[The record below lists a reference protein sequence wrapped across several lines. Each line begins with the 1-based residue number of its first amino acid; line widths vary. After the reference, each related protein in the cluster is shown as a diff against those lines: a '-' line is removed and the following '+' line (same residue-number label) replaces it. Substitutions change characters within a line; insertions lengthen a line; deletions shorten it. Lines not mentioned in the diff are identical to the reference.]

1 MRFQI
6 FIAFVLICKLS
17 FSQGTIDRIR
27 HFNLKPDIASSKT
40 IHHSVQPLVRYNPS
54 KTTKLP
60 KVDTLVFD
68 GDTSIFDA
76 RFSPKGSH
84 RSFAILPATDS
95 YLQYDTALSYRAAIG
110 FNFEKT
116 WGKWYNRTLLTSGWS
131 LREDYT
137 QTHVA
142 FSPLQDRPSFWFT
155 DIRTRLG
162 YTPND
167 MLHVSAGIDNQFFG
181 EGYRSLIQGDQV
193 APNPF
198 VQFRVNFWNFEYG
211 LLYQFMHDNN
221 YTAKTRDW
229 KYNTT
234 HYLSLNIGSNFNIM
248 LLESVIFQSKDST
261 YKRGYEVEYLNPFV
275 FFRPQEYSLGSTDN
289 VLLAIQSSYYFGSK
303 KHCVYFQL
311 PLDEFVLKEIKNRSK
326 WWANKYGAQLGIK
339 GQFKKWSYLLE
350 GNLVRPYTFSHISSG
365 QNNGSL
371 GLPLGHYLGSN
382 FAELIATAQI
392 PFRNFQLTLF
402 SSFYLKGYDDS
413 AISYGGD
420 IYKSYTSHPKEY
432 GNTIGQGMTQRAVSL
447 QANASTVLDKILL
460 EIYLQAGMQ
469 YSWGELGSST
479 TPLICIGFRNN
490 LFNERKIR

>member
-1 MRFQI
+1 MRYLT
-6 FIAFVLICKLS
+6 LISFLIPCLLS
-17 FSQGTIDRIR
+17 YSQGGIDRIR
-27 HFNLKPDIASSKT
+27 NFSLKPDFPYKRNL
-40 IHHSVQPLVRYNPS
+40 HHSIQPLIRTNPLTLEKGIS
-54 KTTKLP
+54 DTFTIEIIQKNTPLFSNP
-60 KVDTLVFD
+60 KEAKRPVV
-68 GDTSIFDA
+68 
-76 RFSPKGSH
+76 
-84 RSFAILPATDS
+84 ILPASDS
-95 YLQYDTALSYRAAIG
+95 YFQYDTAVSYRAAAG

-137 QTHVA
+137 QTHIA
-142 FSPLQDRPSFWFT
+142 FSPMQDRNAYWFT

-167 MLHVSAGIDNQFFG
+167 MLHISAGIDNQFFG

-198 VQFRVNFWNFEYG
+198 VQFRVNFWNLEYG
-211 LLYQFMHDNN
+211 LLYQFLHDNN
-221 YTAKTRDW
+221 YANKTRDW

-289 VLLAIQSSYYFGSK
+289 VLLALQSSYYFASK

-311 PLDEFVLKEIKNRSK
+311 PLDEFVLKEIKKRSK
-326 WWANKYGAQLGIK
+326 WWANKYGLQLGIK
-339 GQFKKWSYLLE
+339 GQFKRWSYQLE

-382 FAELIATAQI
+382 FAEILATAQI
-392 PFRNFQLTLF
+392 PFKNFQLTLF

-413 AISYGGD
+413 SISYGGD

-432 GNTIGQGMTQRAVSL
+432 GNTIGQGITQRAISF
-447 QANASTVLDKILL
+447 QANASTTLTKLQL
-460 EIYLQAGMQ
+460 ELYVQAGMQ
-469 YSWGELGSST
+469 VSWGEMGSSNS
-479 TPLICIGFRNN
+479 PLLCLGLRSN

>member
-1 MRFQI
+1 MRIQI
-6 FIAFVLICKLS
+6 LIAFVSICFLGS
-17 FSQGTIDRIR
+17 SQGTIDRIR
-27 HFNLKPDIASSKT
+27 CFSLKPDIAPSRT
-40 IHHSVQPLVRYNPS
+40 IHHSIQPTIRFIVGKLQPPS
-54 KTTKLP
+54 PT
-60 KVDTLVFD
+60 DTLAFV
-68 GDTSIFDA
+68 GDTSFFVP
-76 RFSPKGSH
+76 RFSPKGTS
-84 RSFAILPATDS
+84 RSFAILPATDN
-95 YLQYDTALSYRAAIG
+95 YFQIDTAISYRAAVG

-142 FSPLQDRPSFWFT
+142 FSPMQDRNAYWFT

-167 MLHVSAGIDNQFFG
+167 MLHISAGIDNQFFG

-198 VQFRVNFWNFEYG
+198 VQFRVNFWNLEYG
-211 LLYQFMHDNN
+211 LLYQFLHENN
-221 YTAKTRDW
+221 YTNKTRDW

-234 HYLSLNIGSNFNIM
+234 HYLSMNIGSNFNIM

-289 VLLAIQSSYYFGSK
+289 VLLALQSSYSFGSK

-311 PLDEFVLKEIKNRSK
+311 PLDEFVLKEIRKRSK
-326 WWANKYGAQLGIK
+326 WWANKYGLQLGIK
-339 GQFKKWSYLLE
+339 GKFKRWSYQLE

-382 FAELIATAQI
+382 FAELLATVQI
-392 PFRNFQLTLF
+392 PFKNFQLTLF
-402 SSFYLKGYDDS
+402 SSFYLKGTDNS
-413 AISYGGD
+413 SISYGGD

-447 QANASTVLDKILL
+447 QANASTTLNKLQL
-460 EIYLQAGMQ
+460 ELYLQAGMQ
-469 YSWGELGSST
+469 YSWGEMGTST
-479 TPLICIGFRNN
+479 NPLICVGMRNS

>member
-1 MRFQI
+1 MRIQI
-6 FIAFVLICKLS
+6 LIVFVFICFLGS
-17 FSQGTIDRIR
+17 SQGTIDRIR
-27 HFNLKPDIASSKT
+27 RFSLKPDTPNSRS
-40 IHHSVQPLVRYNPS
+40 IHHSIQPLIRYNPTKPTGNF
-54 KTTKLP
+54 KT
-60 KVDTLVFD
+60 DTLIFD
-68 GDTSIFDA
+68 GDTSVFNA
-76 RFSPKGSH
+76 HFSPKGSN

-95 YLQYDTALSYRAAIG
+95 YFQYDTAISYRAAVG

-142 FSPLQDRPSFWFT
+142 FSPMQDRNAYWFT

-162 YTPND
+162 YTPNE

-198 VQFRVNFWNFEYG
+198 VQFRVNFWNLEYG
-211 LLYQFMHDNN
+211 LLYQFLHENN
-221 YTAKTRDW
+221 YANKTRDW

-234 HYLSLNIGSNFNIM
+234 HYLSMNIGPNFNIM

-289 VLLAIQSSYYFGSK
+289 VLLALQSSYSFGSK
-303 KHCVYFQL
+303 RHCVYFQL
-311 PLDEFVLKEIKNRSK
+311 PLDEFVLKEIRKRSK
-326 WWANKYGAQLGIK
+326 WWANKYGLQLGIK
-339 GQFKKWSYLLE
+339 GQFKRWSYQLE

-382 FAELIATAQI
+382 FAELLATAQI
-392 PFRNFQLTLF
+392 PFRNFQLSLF
-402 SSFYLKGYDDS
+402 SSFYLKGTDDS
-413 AISYGGD
+413 SISYGGD

-432 GNTIGQGMTQRAVSL
+432 GNTIGQGITQRALSL
-447 QANASTVLDKILL
+447 QANASTTLNKLQL
-460 EIYLQAGMQ
+460 ELYIQAGMQ
-469 YSWGELGSST
+469 YSWGEMGTST
-479 TPLICIGFRNN
+479 SPLICVGMRSN

>member
-1 MRFQI
+1 MRYLTL
-6 FIAFVLICKLS
+6 IAFLIPCLLS
-17 FSQGTIDRIR
+17 YSQVGIDRIR
-27 HFNLKPDIASSKT
+27 NFSLKPEFPYKRNL
-40 IHHSVQPLVRYNPS
+40 HHSIQPLIRTNPLNLEKGTS
-54 KTTKLP
+54 DTFTIEINQKSHPLFSNP
-60 KVDTLVFD
+60 KEAKRPFV
-68 GDTSIFDA
+68 
-76 RFSPKGSH
+76 
-84 RSFAILPATDS
+84 ILPATDS
-95 YLQYDTALSYRAAIG
+95 YFQYDTAVNYRAAVG

-142 FSPLQDRPSFWFT
+142 FSPMQDRNAYWFT

-167 MLHVSAGIDNQFFG
+167 MLHISAGIDNQFFG

-198 VQFRVNFWNFEYG
+198 VQFRVNFWNLEYG
-211 LLYQFMHDNN
+211 LLYQFLHDNN
-221 YTAKTRDW
+221 YANKTRDW

-234 HYLSLNIGSNFNIM
+234 HYLSMNIGSNFNIM

-289 VLLAIQSSYYFGSK
+289 VILALQSSYYFASK

-311 PLDEFVLKEIKNRSK
+311 PLDEFVLKEIKKRSK
-326 WWANKYGAQLGIK
+326 WWANKYGLQLGIK
-339 GQFKKWSYLLE
+339 GQFKRWSYQLE

-382 FAELIATAQI
+382 FAEILATAQI
-392 PFRNFQLTLF
+392 PFKHFQLTLF

-413 AISYGGD
+413 SVSYGGD
-420 IYKSYTSHPKEY
+420 IYKSYTSHPKEF
-432 GNTIGQGMTQRAVSL
+432 GNTIGQGITQRTLSF
-447 QANASTVLDKILL
+447 QANASTTLNKLQL
-460 EIYLQAGMQ
+460 ELYVQAGMQ
-469 YSWGELGSST
+469 VSWGEMGSKNS
-479 TPLICIGFRNN
+479 PLICLGMRSN

>member
-1 MRFQI
+1 MRYLTL
-6 FIAFVLICKLS
+6 IAFLITCLLS
-17 FSQGTIDRIR
+17 YSQGGIDRIR
-27 HFNLKPDIASSKT
+27 NFSLTPDFPYKRNL
-40 IHHSVQPLVRYNPS
+40 HHSIQPLIRTNPLNLETGTS
-54 KTTKLP
+54 DTVAIEINQKSLP
-60 KVDTLVFD
+60 L
-68 GDTSIFDA
+68 
-76 RFSPKGSH
+76 FSNPKEAK
-84 RSFAILPATDS
+84 RPFVILPATDN
-95 YLQYDTALSYRAAIG
+95 YFQYDTAVNYRAAVG

-142 FSPLQDRPSFWFT
+142 FSPMQDRNAYWFT

-167 MLHVSAGIDNQFFG
+167 MLHISAGIDNQFFG

-198 VQFRVNFWNFEYG
+198 VQFRVNFWNLEYG
-211 LLYQFMHDNN
+211 LLYQFLHDNN
-221 YTAKTRDW
+221 YANKTRDW

-234 HYLSLNIGSNFNIM
+234 HYLSMNIGSNFNIM

-289 VLLAIQSSYYFGSK
+289 VLLALQSSYYFASK

-311 PLDEFVLKEIKNRSK
+311 PLDEFVLKEIKKRSK
-326 WWANKYGAQLGIK
+326 WWANKYGLQLGIK
-339 GQFKKWSYLLE
+339 GQFKRWSYQLE

-382 FAELIATAQI
+382 FAEILATAQI
-392 PFRNFQLTLF
+392 PFKYFQLTLF

-413 AISYGGD
+413 SVSYGGD

-432 GNTIGQGMTQRAVSL
+432 GNTIGQGITQRTLSF
-447 QANASTVLDKILL
+447 QANASTTLNKLQL
-460 EIYLQAGMQ
+460 ELYVQAGMQ
-469 YSWGELGSST
+469 VSWGEMGSKNS
-479 TPLICIGFRNN
+479 PLICLGMRSN

>member
-1 MRFQI
+1 MRYLI
-6 FIAFVLICKLS
+6 LLTLVLFELTGY
-17 FSQGTIDRIR
+17 SQGGIDRIR
-27 HFNLKPDIASSKT
+27 HFNLKPDLASSKS
-40 IHHSVQPLVRYNPS
+40 IHHSIQPQIRYAGARPAGNYI
-54 KTTKLP
+54 T
-60 KVDTLVFD
+60 DTLVFD
-68 GDTSIFDA
+68 GDTSVFNA
-76 RFSPKGSH
+76 RFSPKSLT
-84 RSFAILPATDS
+84 RNAAILPATDS
-95 YLQYDTALSYRAAIG
+95 YFQYDTALSYRAAVG

-116 WGKWYNRTLLTSGWS
+116 WGKWYNRTLVTSGWS

-137 QTHVA
+137 QTHVT
-142 FSPLQDRPSFWFT
+142 FSPLQNRDAFWFT

-162 YTPND
+162 YTPNE
-167 MLHVSAGIDNQFFG
+167 MLHISTGIDNQFFG

-198 VQFRVNFWNFEYG
+198 VQFRVNLWNLEYG

-221 YTAKTRDW
+221 YANKTRDW

-234 HYLSLNIGSNFNIM
+234 HYLSMNIGSNFNIM
-248 LLESVIFQSKDST
+248 LLESIAFQSKDST

-289 VLLAIQSSYYFGSK
+289 VLLALQSSYYFSSK

-311 PLDEFVLKEIKNRSK
+311 PLDEFVLKELTKRSK
-326 WWANKYGAQLGIK
+326 WWANKYGVQLGVK
-339 GQFKKWSYLLE
+339 GQFKRWSYLLE

-365 QNNGSL
+365 QNNAAL

-382 FAELIATAQI
+382 FAEILATAQI

-413 AISYGGD
+413 SVSYGGD

-432 GNTIGQGMTQRAVSL
+432 GNTIGQGMTQRALSL
-447 QANASTVLDKILL
+447 QANASTTLNAIQL
-460 EIYLQAGMQ
+460 ELYLQAGMQ

-479 TPLICIGFRNN
+479 TPLICVGMRSN

>member
-1 MRFQI
+1 MQI
-6 FIAFVLICKLS
+6 RILIASIFLCFLGY
-17 FSQGTIDRIR
+17 SQGTIDRIR
-27 HFNLKPDIASSKT
+27 HFSLKPDVASSKS
-40 IHHSVQPLVRYNPS
+40 IHHSIQPLIRYTPTKPIGDY
-54 KTTKLP
+54 KT
-60 KVDTLVFD
+60 DTLIFDGNTSVFD
-68 GDTSIFDA
+68 A
-76 RFSPKGSH
+76 HFSPKGTQ
-84 RSFAILPATDS
+84 RGFAILPATDS
-95 YLQYDTALSYRAAIG
+95 YFQYDTAVSYRAAIG

-142 FSPLQDRPSFWFT
+142 FSPMQNRNTYWFT

-162 YTPND
+162 YTPNE
-167 MLHVSAGIDNQFFG
+167 MLHISAGIDNQFFG

-198 VQFRVNFWNFEYG
+198 VQFRVNFWNLEYG
-211 LLYQFMHDNN
+211 LLYQFLHDNN
-221 YTAKTRDW
+221 FANKTRDW

-234 HYLSLNIGSNFNIM
+234 HYLSMNIGSNFNIM

-289 VLLAIQSSYYFGSK
+289 VLLALQSSYYFSGK

-311 PLDEFVLKEIKNRSK
+311 PLDEFVLKEITKRSK
-326 WWANKYGAQLGIK
+326 WWANKYGLQLGIK
-339 GQFKKWSYLLE
+339 GQFNKWSYQLE

-365 QNNGSL
+365 QNNASM

-382 FAELIATAQI
+382 FAELLATAQI
-392 PFRNFQLTLF
+392 PFKHFQLTLF

-432 GNTIGQGMTQRAVSL
+432 DNTIGQGMTQRAVSL
-447 QANASTVLDKILL
+447 QANASTTLNKLQL
-460 EIYLQAGMQ
+460 ELYLQAGMQ

-479 TPLICIGFRNN
+479 TPLICAGLRSN

>member
-1 MRFQI
+1 MRFQL
-6 FIAFVLICKLS
+6 FIAILFFAS
-17 FSQGTIDRIR
+17 FGYSQGSIDRIR
-27 HFNLKPDIASSKT
+27 HLNLKPNIASSQT
-40 IHHSVQPLVRYNPS
+40 IHHSVQPMIRYTG
-54 KTTKLP
+54 KTQQSIKT
-60 KVDTLVFD
+60 DTLVFD

-76 RFSPKGSH
+76 RFSPKGSN

-95 YLQYDTALSYRAAIG
+95 YFQYDTAISYRAAVG

-142 FSPLQDRPSFWFT
+142 FSPLQDRNSFWFT

-162 YTPND
+162 YTPNEL
-167 MLHVSAGIDNQFFG
+167 LHISAGIDNQFFG

-198 VQFRVNFWNFEYG
+198 VQFRVNFWNLEYG
-211 LLYQFMHDNN
+211 LLYQFLHDNN
-221 YTAKTRDW
+221 YVNKNRDW

-234 HYLSLNIGSNFNIM
+234 HYLSMNIGSNFNIM

-289 VLLAIQSSYYFGSK
+289 VLLALQSSYYFSHK

-311 PLDEFVLKEIKNRSK
+311 PLDEFVLKEIRKRSK
-326 WWANKYGAQLGIK
+326 WWANKYGLQLGIK
-339 GQFKKWSYLLE
+339 GQFKRWSYQLE

-365 QNNGSL
+365 QNNGSM

-392 PFRNFQLTLF
+392 PFNNFQLTLF

-413 AISYGGD
+413 SISYGGD

-432 GNTIGQGMTQRAVSL
+432 GNTIGQGITQRAVSL
-447 QANASTVLDKILL
+447 QANASTTLNKLQL
-460 EIYLQAGMQ
+460 ELYIQAGLQ
-469 YSWGELGSST
+469 YSWGEIGTST
-479 TPLICIGFRNN
+479 TPLVCVGMRSN

>member
-1 MRFQI
+1 MRIQL
-6 FIAFVLICKLS
+6 FIALLFFAS
-17 FSQGTIDRIR
+17 FGYSQGSIDRIR
-27 HFNLKPDIASSKT
+27 HFSLKPDIASSRT
-40 IHHSVQPLVRYNPS
+40 IHYSVQPMIRYNSEKPVTY
-54 KTTKLP
+54 KT
-60 KVDTLVFD
+60 DTLIFD
-68 GDTSIFDA
+68 GDTSIFNA
-76 RFSPKGSH
+76 RFSPKGTP

-95 YLQYDTALSYRAAIG
+95 YFQYDTALSYRAAVG

-142 FSPLQDRPSFWFT
+142 FLPLQNRDAFWFT

-162 YTPND
+162 YTPNE
-167 MLHVSAGIDNQFFG
+167 MLHISAGIDNQFFG

-198 VQFRVNFWNFEYG
+198 VQFRVNFWNLEYG
-211 LLYQFMHDNN
+211 LLYQFLHENN
-221 YTAKTRDW
+221 YIRKTLDW

-234 HYLSLNIGSNFNIM
+234 HYLSMNIGSNFNIM
-248 LLESVIFQSKDST
+248 LLESVFFQSKDST
-261 YKRGYEVEYLNPFV
+261 YRRGYEVEYLNPFV

-289 VLLAIQSSYYFGSK
+289 VLLALQSSYYFSRK

-311 PLDEFVLKEIKNRSK
+311 PLDEFVLGEIKKRSK
-326 WWANKYGAQLGIK
+326 WWANKYGVQLGIK
-339 GQFKKWSYLLE
+339 GQFKRWSYQFE

-365 QNNGSL
+365 QNNGSM

-382 FAELIATAQI
+382 FAELIATARV
-392 PFRNFQLTLF
+392 PFKYFQLTLF

-413 AISYGGD
+413 SVSYGGD
-420 IYKSYTSHPKEY
+420 IYKSYISHPKEY
-432 GNTIGQGMTQRAVSL
+432 GNTIGQGITQRAVSF
-447 QANASTVLDKILL
+447 QANASTTLNKLQL
-460 EIYLQAGMQ
+460 ELYVQAGLQ
-469 YSWGELGSST
+469 YSWGEIGTST
-479 TPLICIGFRNN
+479 SPLVCIGMRSN

>member
-1 MRFQI
+1 MRIQLL
-6 FIAFVLICKLS
+6 IATLLVVSFG

-27 HFNLKPDIASSKT
+27 HFNLKPDFPYNRSL
-40 IHHSVQPLVRYNPS
+40 HHSIQPHIRINPLTS
-54 KTTKLP
+54 RT
-60 KVDTLVFD
+60 DTLDIQIIEIGKNKKSPF
-68 GDTSIFDA
+68 TNPKEA
-76 RFSPKGSH
+76 RRPFS
-84 RSFAILPATDS
+84 ILPATDS
-95 YLQYDTALSYRAAIG
+95 YFQYDTAVSYRAAVG

-116 WGKWYNRTLLTSGWS
+116 WGKWYNRTLVTSGWS

-137 QTHVA
+137 QTRVA
-142 FSPLQDRPSFWFT
+142 FSPLHNRNGFWFT
-155 DIRTRLG
+155 DVRTRLG

-167 MLHVSAGIDNQFFG
+167 MLHISTGIDNQFFG

-198 VQFRVNFWNFEYG
+198 VQFRVNFWNLEYG
-211 LLYQFMHDNN
+211 LLYQFLHDNN
-221 YTAKTRDW
+221 FTNQTRDW

-234 HYLSLNIGSNFNIM
+234 HYLSMNIGSNFNIM
-248 LLESVIFQSKDST
+248 LLESIIFQSKDST

-289 VLLAIQSSYYFGSK
+289 VLLALQASYYFSGK
-303 KHCVYFQL
+303 KHCIYFQL
-311 PLDEFVLKEIKNRSK
+311 PLDEFVLKEITKRSK
-326 WWANKYGAQLGIK
+326 WWANKYGLQLGVK
-339 GQFKKWSYLLE
+339 GKFKRWSYQLE

-392 PFRNFQLTLF
+392 PLKNFQLTLF
-402 SSFYLKGYDDS
+402 SSFYLKGTDYS

-420 IYKSYTSHPKEY
+420 IYKSYTSHPKEF

-447 QANASTVLDKILL
+447 QANASTTLNKLQL
-460 EIYLQAGMQ
+460 EMYVQAGLQ
-469 YSWGELGSST
+469 VSWGELGTSTNPLVCVGMRSS
-479 TPLICIGFRNN
+479 

>member
-1 MRFQI
+1 MRIQLV
-6 FIAFVLICKLS
+6 IAAFFFAFLGY
-17 FSQGTIDRIR
+17 SQGGIDRIR
-27 HFNLKPDIASSKT
+27 HFNLKPDFPYNRSF
-40 IHHSVQPLVRYNPS
+40 HHSIQPHIRINPWTPGTDTFNIQIIEIGKNRKS
-54 KTTKLP
+54 PLSNP
-60 KVDTLVFD
+60 KEAKRPFV
-68 GDTSIFDA
+68 
-76 RFSPKGSH
+76 
-84 RSFAILPATDS
+84 ILPAADS
-95 YLQYDTALSYRAAIG
+95 YFQYDTALSYRAAVG

-142 FSPLQDRPSFWFT
+142 FSPLQNRGAFWFT

-167 MLHVSAGIDNQFFG
+167 MLHISTGIDNQFFG

-198 VQFRVNFWNFEYG
+198 VQFRVNFWNLEYG
-211 LLYQFMHDNN
+211 LLYQFLHDNN
-221 YTAKTRDW
+221 FTNKTRDW

-234 HYLSLNIGSNFNIM
+234 HYLSMNIGSNFNIM

-289 VLLAIQSSYYFGSK
+289 VLLALQSSYYFSGK

-311 PLDEFVLKEIKNRSK
+311 PLDEFVLKEITKRSK
-326 WWANKYGAQLGIK
+326 WWANKYGLQLGIK
-339 GQFKKWSYLLE
+339 GKFQRWSYQLE

-365 QNNGSL
+365 QNNASL

-382 FAELIATAQI
+382 FAELIATAQV
-392 PFRNFQLTLF
+392 PFKHFQLTLF
-402 SSFYLKGYDDS
+402 SSFYLKGFDES

-432 GNTIGQGMTQRAVSL
+432 GNTIGQGLTQRAVSL
-447 QANASTVLDKILL
+447 QANASTVLNKIQL
-460 EIYLQAGMQ
+460 ELYFQAGMQ
-469 YSWGELGSST
+469 YSWGEMGT
-479 TPLICIGFRNN
+479 NTAPLICFGARSN

>member
-1 MRFQI
+1 MLPYSR
-6 FIAFVLICKLS
+6 S

-27 HFNLKPDIASSKT
+27 YFNLKPDITSSQT
-40 IHHSVQPLVRYNPS
+40 IHSSIQPLIRYIPPQPQRAN
-54 KTTKLP
+54 
-60 KVDTLVFD
+60 TLVSD
-68 GDTSIFDA
+68 GDTSVFYTK
-76 RFSPKGSH
+76 FSPKGNR

-95 YLQYDTALSYRAAIG
+95 YFQYDTALSYRAAVG

-142 FSPLQDRPSFWFT
+142 FSPLQDRKSFWFT

-162 YTPND
+162 FTPND
-167 MLHVSAGIDNQFFG
+167 MLHISTGIDNQFFG
-181 EGYRSLIQGDQV
+181 EGYRSLIQGNQV

-198 VQFRVNFWNFEYG
+198 VQFRVNFRNLEYG
-211 LLYQFMHDNN
+211 LLYQFLHDNN
-221 YTAKTRDW
+221 YTTKTREW

-234 HYLSLNIGSNFNIM
+234 HYLSANIGSNFNIM
-248 LLESVIFQSKDST
+248 LLETVVFQGRDST

-289 VLLAIQSSYYFGSK
+289 IILALQSSYYFASK

-382 FAELIATAQI
+382 FAELLATAQI
-392 PFRNFQLTLF
+392 PFKNFQLTLF

-413 AISYGGD
+413 TVNYGGD

-432 GNTIGQGMTQRAVSL
+432 RNTIGQGMTQRAVSF
-447 QANASTVLDKILL
+447 QVNASTTLDKILL
-460 EIYLQAGMQ
+460 EMYIQAGMQ
-469 YSWGELGSST
+469 YSWGELGKST
-479 TPLICIGFRNN
+479 APLICIGFRNN
-490 LFNERKIR
+490 LFNERKIH

>member
-1 MRFQI
+1 MRYLTL
-6 FIAFVLICKLS
+6 IAFLIPCLLS
-17 FSQGTIDRIR
+17 YSQVGIDRIR
-27 HFNLKPDIASSKT
+27 NFSLKPEFPYKRNL
-40 IHHSVQPLVRYNPS
+40 HHSIQPLIRTNPLNLEKGTS
-54 KTTKLP
+54 DTFTIEINQKSPPLFSNP
-60 KVDTLVFD
+60 KEAKRPFV
-68 GDTSIFDA
+68 
-76 RFSPKGSH
+76 
-84 RSFAILPATDS
+84 ILPATDS
-95 YLQYDTALSYRAAIG
+95 YFQYDTTVNYRAAVG

-142 FSPLQDRPSFWFT
+142 FSPMQDRNAYWFT

-167 MLHVSAGIDNQFFG
+167 MLHISAGIDNQFFG

-198 VQFRVNFWNFEYG
+198 VQFRVNFWNLEYG
-211 LLYQFMHDNN
+211 LLYQFLHDNN
-221 YTAKTRDW
+221 YADKTRDW

-234 HYLSLNIGSNFNIM
+234 HYLSMNIGSNFNIM

-289 VLLAIQSSYYFGSK
+289 VILALQSSYYFASK

-311 PLDEFVLKEIKNRSK
+311 PLDEFVLKEIKKRSK
-326 WWANKYGAQLGIK
+326 WWANKYGLQLGIK
-339 GQFKKWSYLLE
+339 GQFKRWSYQLE

-382 FAELIATAQI
+382 FAEILATAQI
-392 PFRNFQLTLF
+392 PFKHFQLTLF

-413 AISYGGD
+413 SVSYGGD
-420 IYKSYTSHPKEY
+420 IYKSYTSHPKEF
-432 GNTIGQGMTQRAVSL
+432 GNTIGQGITQRTLSF
-447 QANASTVLDKILL
+447 QANASTTLNKLQL
-460 EIYLQAGMQ
+460 ELYVQAGMQ
-469 YSWGELGSST
+469 VSWGEMGSKNS
-479 TPLICIGFRNN
+479 PLICLGMRSN